1 MRVTQSSMNRNY
13 LKTLNYNLTNL
24 DTTMSRL
31 NSGLKLNKVS
41 DNVADAAK
49 AFSVREQL
57 YKLDQSVDTMR
68 DAFNELSAA
77 EGNIMSTNTI
87 LQSVMEE
94 MIRMSNGTFDDEQR
108 EISANEIWDL
118 QQQVL
123 QMSNAQ
129 FTNKNLFG
137 GTNNDGAPFEL
148 LDDGTVT
155 YNGVDVNS
163 LVAYDPATH
172 NLSTANLPTNFSA
185 EKGMA
190 MMEDPA
196 NPGFYVPVPSNGTV
210 YLDIEL
216 GLTVNSTS
224 YGSEINPSSA
234 IKLSNDGTEVFGFGV
249 DADGNSQ
256 NVIAFIGEVAQALS
270 DNDMEELG
278 NLMNKSKEIQSDL
291 TTALADFGARS
302 NFLEKT
308 TERYEIDIIS
318 LKDTQNDLEAAD
330 LEEESIN
337 FQIYQ
342 RAWMISLQLGSQLL
356 PHRCLILWPK

>member
-13 LKTLNYNLTNL
+13 LSTLNNNMSNLHM
-24 DTTMSRL
+24 TMDRL
-31 NSGLKLNKVS
+31 NSGLKLNYVS

-49 AFSVREQL
+49 TFSVREQL

-77 EGNIMSTNTI
+77 EGNLMSVNTI

-94 MIRMSNGTFDDEQR
+94 MTRMANGTFDDDQR
-108 EISANEIWDL
+108 EISASEIWDL
-118 QQQVL
+118 QEQVL
-123 QMSNAQ
+123 QMANAQ
-129 FTNKNLFG
+129 FTDKNLFG
-137 GTNNDGAPFEL
+137 GTNNSDVPFAI

-155 YNGVDVNS
+155 YNGEDINNF
-163 LVAYDPATH
+163 VAYDSSIH
-172 NLSTANLPTNFSA
+172 SLSTANLPTNFSP
-185 EKGMA
+185 EEGMA
-190 MMEDPA
+190 VMEDPA
-196 NPGFYVPVPSNGTV
+196 SPGLYIPAPSNGTV
-210 YLDIEL
+210 YVDVEL
-216 GLTVNSTS
+216 GLTVNSTT
-224 YGSEINPSSA
+224 YGGSVDPSTA
-234 IKLSNDGTEVFGFGV
+234 IKLSNDGAEVFGFGV

-278 NLMNKSKEIQSDL
+278 NLLDKSKDIQTDI
-291 TTALADFGARS
+291 TTALADIGART
-302 NFLEKT
+302 NFLEST
-308 TERYEIDIIS
+308 TDRYESDMIS

-356 PHRCLILWPK
+356 PTSLFDFL